1 MHHKLTCVLILFC
14 LLLVSCGPK
23 KATIDPTKQTAN
35 ELFDLGQKE
44 MADKNYVKAREA
56 YKAVFENFPN
66 SDFRILAKLGYA
78 DTFYNDGDDANYVLA
93 IQEYQDFISLFPFS
107 PKAEYAQ
114 YQLGMCYYKMIE
126 KPDRDQS
133 DTHKALD
140 EFRKVV
146 DNYPNGDHY
155 QDAYK
160 MLLECYSHLSE
171 HEYNIAFYYFR
182 TGHYTATVE
191 RLKGLLKQYPESVY
205 KPKYLYYLAEALNR
219 LDQRSEACVYFD
231 HLIQKWPASEFQ
243 SDAKQ
248 RMAVNCS
255 TPAAEPQTPTAEPQ
269 TQPAEPQTQPQ

>member
-1 MHHKLTCVLILFC
+1 MRQKFFCVFLLICSF
-14 LLLVSCGPK
+14 LVSCSPK
-23 KATIDPTKQTAN
+23 NVTVDPTKQTAN

-44 MADKNYVKAREA
+44 MTDKNYLKAREA

-66 SDFRILAKLGYA
+66 SDYRILAKLGYA
-78 DTFYNDGDDANYVLA
+78 DTFYNDSSEANYVLA

-114 YQLGMCYYKMIE
+114 YQLGMSYYKMIE

-171 HEYNIAFYYFR
+171 HEYNIAYYYFR

-191 RLKGLLKQYPESVY
+191 RLKTLLKQYPESVY
-205 KPKYLYYLAEALNR
+205 KPQYLFYLAEALNR
-219 LDQRSEACVYFD
+219 LDQDSEACVYFD
-231 HLIQKWPASEFQ
+231 HLLQKWPTSDFH
-243 SDAKQ
+243 SDAKE
-248 RMAVNCS
+248 RMAAICK
-255 TPAAEPQTPTAEPQ
+255 PAPSVPQQ
-269 TQPAEPQTQPQ
+269 Q